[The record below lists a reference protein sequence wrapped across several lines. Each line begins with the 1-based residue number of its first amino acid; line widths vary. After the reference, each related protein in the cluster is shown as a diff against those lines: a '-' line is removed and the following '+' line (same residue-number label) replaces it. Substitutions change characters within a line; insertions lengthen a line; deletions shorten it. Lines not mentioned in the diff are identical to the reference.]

1 MGRSTSH
8 RGFTLVELLVA
19 IVVFALVFVAIL
31 QLLDKATRVSKVE
44 SALADTQE
52 NVRYAA
58 YHLVRTARMC
68 GGTNLPL
75 ARNDTGFQWISLEVL
90 DNNGATFNDDF
101 GNAHDTL
108 SGSDVLR
115 LRGFFEATPYFVQPG
130 GVNVSGGTV
139 EVLEWTINGR
149 QQVLRVPPEGKG
161 IVLMGRNQYVVGTVA
176 SGSAITDTTEG
187 NPPSGVQN
195 RKLTIQFSGGGG
207 DFWESLNP
215 DGTWTAP
222 TFQVYRV
229 GILDSYNYYVDP
241 NLQLMRWR
249 AGANNGSVE
258 PVAINIGSL
267 QVALALDINQD
278 RRIQPSEWF
287 YSDETPNGPTNAQ
300 AGDPDNRPLAL
311 RITILGR
318 TPFPVM
324 NWEEPLRTFE
334 RAENMGIPSAA
345 ARRSK
350 WRPLRVQAALRDF
363 IL

>member
-1 MGRSTSH
+1 MRPRDSV

-19 IVVFALVFVAIL
+19 IVVFALVFVGIL
-31 QLLDKATRVSKVE
+31 QLLDRSTRISKVE

-75 ARNDTGFQWISLEVL
+75 ARNDTGFQWVSLEVV
-90 DNNGATFNDDF
+90 DNNGSTFSDDF
-101 GNAHDTL
+101 GNDHDSL
-108 SGSDVLR
+108 SGSDALR
-115 LRGFFEATPYFVQPG
+115 LRGFFETTPYFVQPG
-130 GVNVSGGTV
+130 GVNLSAGTV
-139 EVLEWTINGR
+139 EVLEWTVNGR
-149 QQVLRVPPEGKG
+149 EQTLLVPPENKG
-161 IVLMGRNQYVVGTVA
+161 IVLMGRNQYIVGTVGT
-176 SGSAITDTTEG
+176 GSAITETNEG

-195 RKLTIQFSGGGG
+195 HKLTINFTGGGG

-229 GILDSYNYYVDP
+229 GILDSYNYFVDP

-249 AGANNGSVE
+249 AGTGNGSVE

-267 QVALALDINQD
+267 QVALGLDINQD
-278 RRIQPSEWF
+278 RQLQAAEWF
-287 YSDETPNGPTNAQ
+287 YSGITAGGPTNAQ
-300 AGDPDNRPLAL
+300 AGDSDNRPLAL
-311 RITILGR
+311 RITVLGR

-324 NWEEPLRTFE
+324 DWAEPLRTFD
-334 RAENMGIPSAA
+334 AENMVAPGAA
-345 ARRSK
+345 ARRAK
-350 WRPLRVQAALRDF
+350 WRALRVQAALRDF

>member
-1 MGRSTSH
+1 MDPRQPS

-19 IVVFALVFVAIL
+19 IVVFALVFVGIL
-31 QLLDKATRVSKVE
+31 QLLDQSTRVSKVE

-75 ARNDTGFQWISLEVL
+75 ARNDTGFQWVSLEVV
-90 DNNGATFNDDF
+90 DNNGTTFNDDF

-115 LRGFFEATPYFVQPG
+115 LRGFFEATPYFVQPAS
-130 GVNVSGGTV
+130 VNVSSGTV
-139 EVLEWTINGR
+139 EVLEWTTNGR
-149 QQVLRVPPEGKG
+149 EQRLLEPPENKG

-176 SGSAITDTTEG
+176 SGSAITETNEG

-195 RKLTIQFSGGGG
+195 HKLTIKFTGNGG

-215 DGTWTAP
+215 SGTWSAP
-222 TFQVYRV
+222 TYQVYRV
-229 GILDSYNYYVDP
+229 GILDSYNYFVDP
-241 NLQLMRWR
+241 DLQLMRWR
-249 AGANNGSVE
+249 AGAGNGSVE
-258 PVAINIGSL
+258 PVAVNIGSL
-267 QVALALDINQD
+267 QVALGLDINQD
-278 RRIQPSEWF
+278 RQLQPAEWF
-287 YSDETPNGPTNAQ
+287 YSEVTTGGPSNAV
-300 AGDPDNRPLAL
+300 AGDPNNRPLAL
-311 RITILGR
+311 RITVLGR

-324 NWEEPLRTFE
+324 DWTEPLRTF
-334 RAENMGIPSAA
+334 RAENMVTPGAA
-345 ARRSK
+345 ARRAK
-350 WRPLRVQAALRDF
+350 WRALRVQAALRDF

>member
-1 MGRSTSH
+1 MDRRPTS

-19 IVVFALVFVAIL
+19 IVVFALVFVGIL
-31 QLLDKATRVSKVE
+31 QLLDKSTRVSKVE

-58 YHLVRTARMC
+58 YHLVRTARMS

-75 ARNDTGFQWISLEVL
+75 ARNDSGFQWISLEVV

-101 GNAHDTL
+101 GNAHDTM

-115 LRGFFEATPYFVQPG
+115 LRGFFETTPYFVQPTS
-130 GVNVSGGTV
+130 VDLSSGTV

-149 QQVLRVPPEGKG
+149 QQVLREPPENKG
-161 IVLMGRNQYVVGTVA
+161 IVLMGRNQYIVATVGA
-176 SGSAITDTTEG
+176 GSAITNTNEG

-195 RKLTIQFSGGGG
+195 HKLTINFTGGGG

-215 DGTWTAP
+215 NGTWTAP

-229 GILDSYNYYVDP
+229 GILDAYNYFVDP

-249 AGANNGSVE
+249 AGTGSGSVE
-258 PVAINIGSL
+258 PVAVNIGSL
-267 QVALALDINQD
+267 QVALALDVNQD
-278 RRIQPSEWF
+278 RQIQATEWF
-287 YSDETPNGPTNAQ
+287 YSDVTTGGPTNAQ
-300 AGDPDNRPLAL
+300 AGNPDNRPLAL
-311 RITILGR
+311 RITVLGR

-324 NWEEPLRTFE
+324 DWAEPLRTFD
-334 RAENMGIPSAA
+334 AENMTAPSAA
-345 ARRSK
+345 ARRAK
-350 WRPLRVQAALRDF
+350 WRVLRVQAALRDF